1 MTSLTSHLSPLISL
15 RAIEPEDLDL
25 LYRIENDVCLWNVG
39 TSNVPY
45 SRYVLHDYVAHVTN
59 DIYTDRQVRMMI
71 DNAEGQTVGIV
82 DLVSFDP
89 ANRRAEL
96 GLIIL
101 NDYRR
106 QGYATATLQQIHDY
120 ARRILHLHQFYVYI
134 DERNEAS
141 LSLFRQV
148 GYTES
153 AHISDWLFDG
163 ENYHD
168 ALLFQHV
175 L

>member
-1 MTSLTSHLSPLISL
+1 MITL

-25 LYRIENDVCLWNVG
+25 LYRIENDVRLWNVG

-45 SRYVLHDYVAHVTN
+45 SRYVLHDYVAHATS
-59 DIYTDRQVRMMI
+59 DIYADRQVRMMI
-71 DNAEGQTVGIV
+71 DNELGQTVGIV
-82 DLVSFDP
+82 DLVNFDP

-96 GLIIL
+96 GLVIL

-106 QGYATATLQQIHDY
+106 QGYAMATLEQIHDY
-120 ARRILHLHQFYVYI
+120 AIRILHLHQLYVYI
-134 DERNEAS
+134 DECNEAS
-141 LSLFRQV
+141 LSLFRKV
-148 GYTES
+148 GYTVS
-153 AHISDWLFDG
+153 GHIPDWLFDG
-163 ENYHD
+163 EHYHD

>member
-1 MTSLTSHLSPLISL
+1 MITL

-25 LYRIENDVCLWNVG
+25 LYRIENDVRLWNVG

-45 SRYVLHDYVAHVTN
+45 SRYVLHDYVAHATN

-71 DNAEGQTVGIV
+71 DNEAGQTVGIA
-82 DLVSFDP
+82 DLVNFDP

-101 NDYRR
+101 NDCRR
-106 QGYATATLQQIHDY
+106 QGYATATLDQIHDY
-120 ARRILHLHQFYVYI
+120 AVRILHLHQIYCFI

-141 LSLFRQV
+141 LTLFRKV

-153 AHISDWLFDG
+153 GRIPDWLFDG
-163 ENYHD
+163 ERYHD
-168 ALLFQHV
+168 ALLFQHI